1 MNKSALQAYLNNN
14 NLQEDGVYGYYEFN
28 TGYKNFLYNNYY
40 SGQNYVLLSVTGINV
55 VSGGGGYLDTST
67 TSNSGDLISVSGEQK
82 NIPFKIDATNG
93 LVVSAF
99 IDAGNVGGNVGG
111 NVAGNPAN
119 YTGLYYEVPS
129 FTISNTTGTGL
140 VLELKTVQ
148 NIDSGTRY
156 DLNPFIAKGT
166 SGMIKSAIE
175 VDSISLGSG
184 YFSGNGCLEFSSGF
198 SDSNWTMLIDCKVG
212 SEFAVG
218 KSKILL
224 TSYYD
229 WVLPSGFAVT
239 IDDSRDLNFEYRIS
253 GNQINSYSTHLPI
266 EENNLISISK
276 DDASNSILI
285 GKHDLSENKHEFEK
299 FQVSYNK
306 TTHLYLGGFRSNIY
320 QNTGYTGFSGYV
332 NEILFLN
339 QSCNSDQLIE
349 LSNLFAITG
358 YSPATT
364 GSVITNYP
372 LVTGVDSA
380 ALITTGSGNIGY
392 ELYYDANGNA
402 YYPSGISGAINQT
415 GILIYY
421 DPVNSGQLEE
431 VVNIDEIFYINS
443 GLKTKYAPK
452 YLSFNTQIENTDSME
467 VYYYTSF
474 DSSKPSSLQPN
485 FSATPGKLYFNTGV
499 SNIKFN
505 LYDNGIRQVSGV
517 DYDYAENTSVIDS
530 NSYNSYSNSIDDNV
544 FISSLPESVS
554 VVSGFTFIPPGQ
566 GEEYQYPSFP
576 FSLANDSGYLLY
588 LNGQKLTQGVNADY
602 SVVGGILSLNTNYNY
617 NSGTIDIANIRSG
630 SPRSYI
636 NTYNTAATN
645 FYYTTG
651 INNTVID
658 EHVFLN
664 GQRLT
669 RDIDYVKVSS
679 GDLRIRNTIIAE
691 QTFPFFTGETGFFNV

>member
-1 MNKSALQAYLNNN
+1 MNKLALEAYLNNN
-14 NLQEDGVYGYYEFN
+14 NLQPDGVYGYYEFN
-28 TGYKNFLYNNYY
+28 TGHKNFLYNNYY
-40 SGQNYVLLSVTGINV
+40 SGENYVLLSVTGINII
-55 VSGGGGYLDTST
+55 SGGGGYLDTS
-67 TSNSGDLISVSGEQK
+67 SINNSGDLISASGEQK

-119 YTGLYYEVPS
+119 YTGLYYQTPS
-129 FTISNTTGTGL
+129 YIISNTTGTGL
-140 VLELKTVQ
+140 VLELKTVP
-148 NIDSGTRY
+148 NIESGTRY
-156 DLNPFIAKGT
+156 DLNPLIARGT

-175 VDSISLGSG
+175 IDSISLGSG
-184 YFSGNGCLEFSSGF
+184 HFLGNGSLEFSSGF
-198 SDSNWTMLIDCKVG
+198 DDSNWTMFIDCKVP

-218 KSKILL
+218 RSKVLL
-224 TSYYD
+224 TSYYG
-229 WVLPSGFAVT
+229 WASQSGFAVT
-239 IDDSRDLNFEYRIS
+239 IDDSRDLNFEYRIT
-253 GNQINSYSTHLPI
+253 GNQVNSYSTHLPI

-276 DDASNSILI
+276 DDASSSIII
-285 GKHDLSENKHEFEK
+285 GKHDLSENRHEFEK
-299 FQVSYNK
+299 FQAVYTK
-306 TTHLYLGGFRSNIY
+306 GDHLYIGGIRSSFYLNS
-320 QNTGYTGFSGYV
+320 GYTGFSGYI

-339 QSCNSDQLIE
+339 QSCNSDQLTE

-364 GSVITNYP
+364 GSVITTFP
-372 LVTGVDSA
+372 LVTGVDST

-392 ELYYDANGNA
+392 ELYYDADGNA

-431 VVNIDEIFYINS
+431 VINIDEVFFVDS
-443 GLKTKYAPK
+443 GLRTKYAPK
-452 YLSFNTQIENTDSME
+452 YLSFNTEIANSDTME
-467 VYYYTSF
+467 IYYYSSF

-485 FSATPGKLYFNTGV
+485 FSATPGKLYFDTGV
-499 SNIKFN
+499 SDIAFN

-517 DYDYAENTSVIDS
+517 DYDYAANNSVIDS
-530 NSYNSYSNSIDDNV
+530 NSYNSYSNNIEDNV
-544 FISSLPESVS
+544 FISSLPESIS

-588 LNGQKLTQGVNADY
+588 LNGQKLAQGVNADY
-602 SVVGGILSLNTNYNY
+602 SVVGGVLSLNTDYNY

-636 NTYNTAATN
+636 NTFNTAATN

-658 EHVFLN
+658 EHIFLN
-664 GQRLT
+664 GQRLS

-679 GDLRIRNTIIAE
+679 GDLRIRNAIISN

>member
-40 SGQNYVLLSVTGINV
+40 SGQNYALLSVTGISV
-55 VSGGGGYLDTST
+55 ISGGGGYVSSSNTN
-67 TSNSGDLISVSGEQK
+67 NSGDLVSISGEQK
-82 NIPFKIDATNG
+82 NIPFLITASAGT
-93 LVVSAF
+93 VVSAY

-140 VLELKTVQ
+140 VLDIKTAI

-156 DLNPFIAKGT
+156 ELNPLLAKGT

-175 VDSISLGSG
+175 VGSSSLGSG
-184 YFSGNGCLEFSSGF
+184 YFTGNGCLEFSSGF
-198 SDSNWTMLIDCKVG
+198 DDSNWTMFIDCKVD

-224 TSYYD
+224 TSYFD
-229 WVLPSGFAVT
+229 WTLPSGFAVT
-239 IDDSRDLNFEYRIS
+239 IDDSRDLNFEYRTNE
-253 GNQINSYSTHLPI
+253 NQINSYSTHLPI

-276 DDASNSILI
+276 DDASNTILI

-299 FQVSYNK
+299 FQVVYNK
-306 TTHLYLGGFRSNIY
+306 NKRLYIGGFRSNIY
-320 QNTGYTGFSGYV
+320 QNTGYTGFSGYI

-339 QSCNSDQLIE
+339 QSCNSDQLTE

-364 GSVITNYP
+364 GSTITNYP
-372 LVTGVDSA
+372 LVTGVDSS

-392 ELYYDANGNA
+392 ELYYDAVGNA

-431 VVNIDEIFYINS
+431 LINVDEVFYVNS
-443 GLKTKYAPK
+443 GLRNKYAPK
-452 YLSFNTQIENTDSME
+452 YLSFNTQIENTDAME
-467 VYYYTSF
+467 IYYYSSF
-474 DSSKPSSLQPN
+474 DSSKISNLQPN

-499 SNIKFN
+499 SDVAFN
-505 LYDNGIRQVSGV
+505 LYDNGVRQVSGV
-517 DYDYAENTSVIDS
+517 DYDYAANNSVIDS
-530 NSYNSYSNSIDDNV
+530 NYYKSYSNNIDDNV

-554 VVSGFTFIPPGQ
+554 VVSGFSFVPTQ
-566 GEEYQYPSFP
+566 GVNYTYSSFP
-576 FSLANDSGYLLY
+576 FSLANNSGYLLY
-588 LNGQKLTQGVNADY
+588 LNGQKLIQGTGFDY
-602 SVVGGILSLNTNYNY
+602 SIAGGTLTINNASYNY
-617 NSGTIDIANIRSG
+617 DSGNIDIANIRSG
-630 SPRSYI
+630 STRTYI
-636 NTYNTAATN
+636 NSYGVIGSN
-645 FYYTTG
+645 FYTTG
-651 INNTVID
+651 INDAVID
-658 EHVFLN
+658 ENIFLN

-679 GDLRIRNTIIAE
+679 GDLRIRNAIISN
-691 QTFPFFTGETGFFNV
+691 QTFVFFTGETGFFNV

>member
-40 SGQNYVLLSVTGINV
+40 SGENYVLLSVTGINV
-55 VSGGGGYLDTST
+55 ISGGGGYLDTST
-67 TSNSGDLISVSGEQK
+67 TSNSGDLISISGEQK

-111 NVAGNPAN
+111 NIAGNPTN
-119 YTGLYYEVPS
+119 YTGLYYQTPS
-129 FTISNTTGTGL
+129 YTISNTTGTGL
-140 VLELKTVQ
+140 VLEFKTVP
-148 NIDSGTRY
+148 NINSGTRY
-156 DLNPFIAKGT
+156 DLNPLIARGT

-175 VDSISLGSG
+175 IDSLSLGSG
-184 YFSGNGCLEFSSGF
+184 HFLGNGSLEFSSGF
-198 SDSNWTMLIDCKVG
+198 DDSNWTMFIDCNVP

-218 KSKILL
+218 RSKVLL
-224 TSYYD
+224 TSYYG
-229 WVLPSGFAVT
+229 WASQSGFAVT
-239 IDDSRDLNFEYRIS
+239 IDDSRDLNFEYRIT
-253 GNQINSYSTHLPI
+253 GNQVNSYSTHLPI

-276 DDASNSILI
+276 DDANSSIII

-299 FQVSYNK
+299 FQAVYTK
-306 TTHLYLGGFRSNIY
+306 GDRLYIGGIRSSFYLNS
-320 QNTGYTGFSGYV
+320 GYTGFSGYI

-339 QSCNSDQLIE
+339 QSCNSEQLTE

-364 GSVITNYP
+364 GSVITTYP

-392 ELYYDANGNA
+392 ELYYDADGNA

-431 VVNIDEIFYINS
+431 VINIDEVFLIDS

-467 VYYYTSF
+467 IYYYSSF

-485 FSATPGKLYFNTGV
+485 FSATPGKLYFDTGV
-499 SNIKFN
+499 SDIKFN

-530 NSYNSYSNSIDDNV
+530 NSYNSYSNNIDDNV

-554 VVSGFTFIPPGQ
+554 VISGFTFTPTQ
-566 GEEYQYPSFP
+566 GSDFTYSSFP

-588 LNGQKLTQGVNADY
+588 LNGQKLIQGSSFDY
-602 SVVGGILSLNTNYNY
+602 TIAGNTLTINNSTSNYETGN
-617 NSGTIDIANIRSG
+617 IDIANIRSG
-630 SPRSYI
+630 SPRAYI
-636 NTYNTAATN
+636 NSYGVVGTN
-645 FYYTTG
+645 FYTTG
-651 INNTVID
+651 INNVVID
-658 EHVFLN
+658 ENIFLN

-679 GDLRIRNTIIAE
+679 GDLRIRNAIISD
-691 QTFPFFTGETGFFNV
+691 QSFPFFTGETGFFNV

>member
-1 MNKSALQAYLNNN
+1 MNKLALQAYLNNN

-28 TGYKNFLYNNYY
+28 TGHKNFLYNNYY
-40 SGQNYVLLSVTGINV
+40 RGENYVLLSVTGINV
-55 VSGGGGYLDTST
+55 ISGGGGYLDTST
-67 TSNSGDLISVSGEQK
+67 TSNSGDLISISGEQK

-119 YTGLYYEVPS
+119 YTGLYYQTPS
-129 FTISNTTGTGL
+129 YVISNTTGTGL

-148 NIDSGTRY
+148 NINSGTRY
-156 DLNPFIAKGT
+156 DLNPLIARGT

-175 VDSISLGSG
+175 IDSISLGSG
-184 YFSGNGCLEFSSGF
+184 HFSGNGSLEFSSGF
-198 SDSNWTMLIDCKVG
+198 NDSNWTMFIDCNVP

-218 KSKILL
+218 RSKVLL
-224 TSYYD
+224 TSYYG
-229 WVLPSGFAVT
+229 WASQSGFAVT
-239 IDDSRDLNFEYRIS
+239 IDDSRDLNFEYRIT
-253 GNQINSYSTHLPI
+253 GNQVNSYSTHLPI

-276 DDASNSILI
+276 DEANSSIII

-299 FQVSYNK
+299 FQAVYTK
-306 TTHLYLGGFRSNIY
+306 GDRLYIGGIRSSFYLNS
-320 QNTGYTGFSGYV
+320 GYTGFSGYI

-339 QSCNSDQLIE
+339 QSCNSEQLTE

-364 GSVITNYP
+364 GSVITTYP

-392 ELYYDANGNA
+392 ELYYDADGNA
-402 YYPSGISGAINQT
+402 YYPSGVSGAINQT

-431 VVNIDEIFYINS
+431 VVNIDEVFLIDS
-443 GLKTKYAPK
+443 GLRTKYAPK

-467 VYYYTSF
+467 IYYYSSF
-474 DSSKPSSLQPN
+474 DSSKTSSLQPN
-485 FSATPGKLYFNTGV
+485 FSATPGKLYFDTGV
-499 SNIKFN
+499 SDIKFN

-517 DYDYAENTSVIDS
+517 DYDYAANNSVIDS
-530 NSYNSYSNSIDDNV
+530 NSYTSYSNNIDDNV

-554 VVSGFTFIPPGQ
+554 VISGFTFTPTQ
-566 GEEYQYPSFP
+566 GSDFTYSSFP

-588 LNGQKLTQGVNADY
+588 LNGQKLIQGSSFDY
-602 SVVGGILSLNTNYNY
+602 TIAGNTLTINNSTSNYETGN
-617 NSGTIDIANIRSG
+617 IDIANIRSG
-630 SPRSYI
+630 SPRAYI
-636 NTYNTAATN
+636 NSYGVVGAN
-645 FYYTTG
+645 FYTTG
-651 INNTVID
+651 INNIVID
-658 EHVFLN
+658 ENIFLN

-679 GDLRIRNTIIAE
+679 GDLRIRNAIISD
-691 QTFPFFTGETGFFNV
+691 QSFPFFTGETGFFNV